1 VLSHAVE
8 PDKEIAMS
16 QMVLSVGPQHQKDYL
31 ESWNGDVPRDIIGAI
46 KIL

>member
-1 VLSHAVE
+1 MLSHAVE

-16 QMVLSVGPQHQKDYL
+16 QMALSVGPQHQKDYL
-31 ESWNGDVPRDIIGAI
+31 QSWNGHVPRDIIGAI